1 MFMINIH
8 ACRKQHFET
17 IGRIMAM
24 SVVLCY
30 SLYYFMAFIHDVMH
44 EVFAVTCVYACA
56 VVIVPR
62 VVQY

>member
-1 MFMINIH
+1 
-8 ACRKQHFET
+8 
-17 IGRIMAM
+17 MAI
-24 SVVLCY
+24 SVVFCY